1 MEEKPSFG
9 TEMWVCSYEED
20 EEKRS
25 KEEKYVVMTPET
37 HGIEIEKSL
46 LYFINYI
53 C

>member
-25 KEEKYVVMTPET
+25 KEAKHVVMTPET

-46 LYFINYI
+46 LYFISYI